1 LRGIN
6 DYWFLS
12 SFSVFKQLSLI
23 VQEMIM
29 FGITG
34 TTGKLGLKV
43 AARLEK
49 AGAIQR
55 LIVRDASRAPNLKR
69 TQIRQVA
76 SYGDA
81 PAMKKALSGV
91 RTLFL
96 VSAHDRMGVAQQAA
110 KQGVPMPPYDRLREQ
125 TAAIDAAVAAGVEHI
140 VYLSFLGAAADAV
153 FVLSR
158 EHFQTEQYIRSAGV
172 PFTFLRPCLYMEN
185 APLRVSSEGIIKG
198 PAGNGKVAWV
208 TRDDIADVAAAVLN
222 GTGHE
227 GRTYDITGPEALT
240 MAETATTIGAAAGKK
255 VKYIPQ
261 AEAETRAL
269 HNASGMDKF
278 EAERRKLTGQG
289 LDDYEVEIWVTH
301 YTQIAAGA
309 LNVVS
314 RTVPQIAGYPA
325 QSLADYLAHH
335 PESYQHISVKE

>member
-1 LRGIN
+1 
-6 DYWFLS
+6 
-12 SFSVFKQLSLI
+12 
-23 VQEMIM
+23 M

-49 AGAIQR
+49 AGATQR

-76 SYGDA
+76 SYSDA

-91 RTLFL
+91 NTLFL
-96 VSAHDRMGVAQQAA
+96 VSAHDRMGVTQQAA
-110 KQGVPMPPYDRLREQ
+110 QKGVPAPQYDRLREQ
-125 TAAIDAAVAAGVEHI
+125 MTAIDAAAAAGVKHI
-140 VYLSFLGAAADAV
+140 VYLSFLGASADAV

-158 EHFQTEQYIRSAGV
+158 EHFHTEEYIKKTGI

-185 APLRVSSEGIIKG
+185 APLRVSNDGIIRA
-198 PAGNGKVAWV
+198 PAGKGKVAWV

-240 MAETATTIGAAAGKK
+240 MAETAEKIARAVGKE
-255 VKYIPQ
+255 VRYIAQNPE
-261 AEAETRAL
+261 EAKSL

-278 EAERRKLTGQG
+278 EAERRRLTGQG
-289 LDDYEVEIWVTH
+289 LDDFEVEIWVTH

-309 LNVVS
+309 LGAVS
-314 RTVPQIAGYPA
+314 LTVPLITGCRAE
-325 QSLADYLAHH
+325 SLEEYLQHH
-335 PESYQHISVKE
+335 PESYSHIGVKQQPRG